1 MCDGELEWI
10 TKCEKSSML
19 NQQLIRHKLQA
30 GTTLLEVMVT
40 IVILAFGL
48 LGLAG
53 LQMKTRSVE
62 LESYQRSQAMVIL
75 NDMVN
80 RFQMNRVN
88 AGNYIGGDV
97 VGGGDAEQCGGLTGA
112 AFDLCEWGNAL
123 RGAGESLGGTSVG
136 AMIGARGCITQI
148 QAPVT
153 TPGACAPGIYEIT
166 VTWQGMFKTAAPSN
180 TCAQDLDIYGGDT
193 QRRAISLQVSA
204 GTGACI

>member
-1 MCDGELEWI
+1 VRYSESERAA
-10 TKCEKSSML
+10 KCEKKRML
-19 NQQLIRHKLQA
+19 NQQQLNREYQS

-62 LESYQRSQAMVIL
+62 LESYQRSQAMIIL

-80 RFQMNRVN
+80 RFHMNRVN
-88 AGNYIGGDV
+88 AAGYINGDV
-97 VGGGDAEQCGGLTGA
+97 SGEGDVEQCTGKTGA

-123 RGAGESLGGTSVG
+123 RGAGESLGGTNVG

-148 QAPVT
+148 QAPNT
-153 TPGACAPGIYEIT
+153 AAGTCAPGIYEIT
-166 VTWQGMFKTAAPSN
+166 VTWQGMFKTAAPNN
-180 TCAQDLDIYGGDT
+180 TCAQDLDIYGGDNL
-193 QRRAISLQVSA
+193 RRAISLRVSS
-204 GTGACI
+204 GTGSCI

>member
-1 MCDGELEWI
+1 
-10 TKCEKSSML
+10 ML
-19 NQQLIRHKLQA
+19 NQQLIRQKLQVGA
-30 GTTLLEVMVT
+30 SLLEVMVT

-75 NDMVN
+75 TDMVS
-80 RFQMNRVN
+80 RFQMSRAN
-88 AGNYIGGDV
+88 AANYIGGDV

-136 AMIGARGCITQI
+136 AMIGARGCISQI

-166 VTWQGMFKTAAPSN
+166 VTWQGMFETKEPAN
-180 TCAQDLDIYGGDT
+180 TCAADVDYGGDGF
-193 QRRAISLQVSA
+193 RRAISLQVSA

>member
-1 MCDGELEWI
+1 
-10 TKCEKSSML
+10 ML
-19 NQQLIRHKLQA
+19 NQQLIKHKPQEGA
-30 GTTLLEVMVT
+30 TLLEVMVT

-75 NDMVN
+75 NDMVS
-80 RFQMNRVN
+80 RFQMSRAN
-88 AGNYIGGDV
+88 AANYIGGNV
-97 VGGGDAEQCGGLTGA
+97 VGGGDAEQCGGLAGA

-136 AMIGARGCITQI
+136 AMIGARGCIAQI

-166 VTWQGMFKTAAPSN
+166 VTWQGVFKTAAPSN
-180 TCAQDLDIYGGDT
+180 TCAQALNIYGGDSM
-193 QRRAISLQVSA
+193 RRAISLQVSS

>member
-1 MCDGELEWI
+1 
-10 TKCEKSSML
+10 ML
-19 NQQLIRHKLQA
+19 NQQLIRNKLQE
-30 GTTLLEVMVT
+30 GTTLLEVLVT
-40 IVILAFGL
+40 MVILAFGL

-75 NDMVN
+75 TDMAS
-80 RFQMNRVN
+80 RFQMSRAN
-88 AGNYIGGDV
+88 AADYIGGDV
-97 VGGGDAEQCGGLTGA
+97 VGGGDAEQCTGLTGA

-136 AMIGARGCITQI
+136 AMIGARGCISQI

-166 VTWQGMFKTAAPSN
+166 VTWQGLFKSAEPSTA
-180 TCAQDLDIYGGDT
+180 CAADVEYGDDGF
-193 QRRAISLQVSA
+193 RRAISLQVSA